1 MDSFLDIELKVR
13 DYELDQFGVVN
24 NAVYASYCQHGKIKY
39 PLLWSFLVIIFLKF
53 FCSLFLFLLLIFE
66 WIGVTLFSLSRVLFL
81 YAVFSLTPSSF
92 FGGYLFII
100 SVRRLY
106 VSVEGVFTVSNVGVC
121 LCLMCSEI
129 MFQVNK
135 HYISL

>member
-1 MDSFLDIELKVR
+1 M
-13 DYELDQFGVVN
+13 
-24 NAVYASYCQHGKIKY
+24 
-39 PLLWSFLVIIFLKF
+39 
-53 FCSLFLFLLLIFE
+53 
-66 WIGVTLFSLSRVLFL
+66 TLFSLSRVLFL